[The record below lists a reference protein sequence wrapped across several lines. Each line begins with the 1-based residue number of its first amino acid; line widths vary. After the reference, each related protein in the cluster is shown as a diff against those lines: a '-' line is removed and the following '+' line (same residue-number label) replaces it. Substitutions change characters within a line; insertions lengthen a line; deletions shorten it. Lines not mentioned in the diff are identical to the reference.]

1 MGINFAIGPLVGHLR
16 QPELFKNTQKQA
28 CKKISN
34 SCPDVKQYKKINS

>member
-28 CKKISN
+28 CKKNFKLVPRCETI
-34 SCPDVKQYKKINS
+34 